1 MRCLRSIT
9 DIQQLAHVYLSMDN
23 YNILDDELKKNFN
36 IDIKEVTSKN
46 ADFKQDYMIHI
57 MSPVKTLSL
66 EEIKRTYELLEK
78 EITSAFKFDTSK
90 IDIDKYKSRKIVK
103 KGLDYR
109 FSATETQFVSDENR
123 PYSFYSVIFEISKY
137 LNVSPIKIEGILEGC
152 SNCNEIVNLVS
163 DYNELLYDELIPAIF
178 NYLYDLKEKTETK
191 EKTVPLIRYPKG
203 YDHFVFR
210 STEKLTIEK
219 NDPLVR
225 KYSSKSFHT
234 DRYCF
239 DSEPEKKLFIDL
251 LESDEVE
258 EVYFTGMFT
267 GSENGLSV
275 QYIDPESNLIRN
287 YYPDI
292 LVYYK
297 DGSIEIIEVKGDNK
311 IDDRVVEAK
320 AFAALDLAEHSK
332 MDYDMVA
339 SSTIMNGQY
348 KIKPKCKN

>member
-1 MRCLRSIT
+1 M
-9 DIQQLAHVYLSMDN
+9 
-23 YNILDDELKKNFN
+23 
-36 IDIKEVTSKN
+36 
-46 ADFKQDYMIHI
+46 
-57 MSPVKTLSL
+57 
-66 EEIKRTYELLEK
+66 
-78 EITSAFKFDTSK
+78 
-90 IDIDKYKSRKIVK
+90 
-103 KGLDYR
+103 
-109 FSATETQFVSDENR
+109 
-123 PYSFYSVIFEISKY
+123 
-137 LNVSPIKIEGILEGC
+137 
-152 SNCNEIVNLVS
+152 
-163 DYNELLYDELIPAIF
+163 LYDELIPAIF

-191 EKTVPLIRYPKG
+191 EKTVPLIQYPKG

-210 STEKLTIEK
+210 STEKLTIER
-219 NDPLVR
+219 NDPLVK

-239 DSEPEKKLFIDL
+239 DSEPEKKLFFDL

-287 YYPDI
+287 YYSDI

-339 SSTIMNGQY
+339 SSRIMNGQY
-348 KIKPKCKN
+348 KIKPKGKN